1 MGIPD
6 VNPISAG
13 WIPRGGTFD
22 YIGASKIYCPAC
34 NGEHVAQRYRIQIG
48 GGGFGAPYFISPFLK
63 RRSTV
68 GKVGGKRGLFSICT
82 GCESL
87 WPEDDGAKA
96 VLVAGG
102 HPATGAVSSHVLF
115 NYENRKAAA
124 SEASASQA
132 PQGVPKVRKMRDL

>member
-34 NGEHVAQRYRIQIG
+34 NGEKAAQRFRILLG
-48 GGGFGAPYFISPFLK
+48 GGGFGAPVFISPFLK

-68 GKVGGKRGLFSICT
+68 GKVGGKRGVFAICT

-87 WPEDDGAKA
+87 WPEDDGARA
-96 VLVAGG
+96 VLIAGG

-115 NYENRKAAA
+115 DYENRKAAA
-124 SEASASQA
+124 EEASAPQA
-132 PQGVPKVRKMRDL
+132 PQGAPKVRKMRDL